1 MRSHNDED
9 HRVIL
14 TRFLAEHVK
23 EDVVVASTM
32 DLLGWLRKHLE
43 EPMAICCG
51 SWSPPW
57 CRR

>member
-14 TRFLAEHVK
+14 TRFLAELER
-23 EDVVVASTM
+23 EDAVVASTM

-43 EPMAICCG
+43 AADTDLLRR
-51 SWSPPW
+51 W
-57 CRR
+57 CWGLCRP